1 MKTRSF
7 TLIGFAAAACF
18 GQNAANPDMARLDQ
32 VVQTYVNA
40 KQFMGSVLVARGD
53 EIVFSKSYGSA
64 NLEWNVA
71 NTPTTKFRIG
81 SITKQFTAAAILL
94 LEERGKLK
102 TDDPV
107 KRYMPD
113 APAAW
118 DKITLFNVL
127 THTGGIPNFTSFP
140 EYAEKSLVATP
151 VEKIVA
157 SFKDKPLEFEP
168 GEKFSYSNSDYVLLG
183 YLIEKLSGQSYE
195 KFLQE
200 NIFTPLGMKDS
211 GYDSNSALIERRASG
226 YAPSPAGPVNAGYV
240 HMSIPHGAGALYS
253 TTLDLLKWEQG
264 LLGGKLL
271 TAASLAKMTTPFK
284 SDYGFGLIVRTAE
297 GRKQIWHNGGIQ
309 GFNASLAYYPESKV
323 TVAVLANLN
332 GQAADEMLPQL
343 AAVAH
348 GQAVQLTSE
357 RKEITLPKQ
366 TLAAYV
372 GTYELAPRV
381 NMMITIE
388 GEQLISQISGQVKV
402 PVFAETESK
411 FFPKVV
417 NAELEFVKDAS
428 GKVTDLI
435 LHQGGRDMK
444 AHRTSDTVLERKAIQ
459 VKSEILAVYAGSYQL
474 GPMTLA
480 VTLEDGHLMMQPSGQ
495 PKSELFAESE
505 TSFFLKTVD
514 AQVEFVKN
522 GGGAVAELI
531 LHQGG
536 RDMKA
541 ARQ

>member
-1 MKTRSF
+1 MNLRAAL
-7 TLIGFAAAACF
+7 LICFAAAACLA
-18 GQNAANPDMARLDQ
+18 QNAANSDSTRFDQ
-32 VVQTYVNA
+32 IAQSYVNA

-53 EIVFSKSYGSA
+53 EILFSKSYGSA
-64 NLEWNVA
+64 NLEWNIP

-94 LEERGKLK
+94 LEERGKLNVN
-102 TDDPV
+102 DPV
-107 KRYMPD
+107 KKYMPD

-127 THTGGIPNFTSFP
+127 THTAGMPNFTSFP
-140 EYAEKSLVATP
+140 EYAEKSVLPMTP
-151 VEKIVA
+151 EKIIA
-157 SFKDKPLEFEP
+157 TFKDKPLEFEP
-168 GEKFSYSNSDYVLLG
+168 GSKFSYSNSDYILLG
-183 YLIEKLSGQSYE
+183 YLIEKLSGESYE

-200 NIFTPLGMKDS
+200 NIFTPLAMKDS
-211 GYDSNSALIERRASG
+211 GYDSNTAIIDHRASG
-226 YAPSPAGPVNAGYV
+226 YAPSPTGPVNAGYV
-240 HMSIPHGAGALYS
+240 HMSVPYGAGALYS

-264 LLGGKLL
+264 LFGGTVLKP
-271 TAASLAKMTTPFK
+271 ASLTKMTTPFK
-284 SDYGFGLIVRTAE
+284 EDYGFGIISRTTE
-297 GRKQIWHNGGIQ
+297 GHKNFWHNGGIQ
-309 GFNASLAYYPESKV
+309 GFNASLAYYPDTKI
-323 TVAVLANLN
+323 TLAVLSNLN
-332 GQAADEMLPQL
+332 GNAPDTMLPQL

-357 RKEITLPKQ
+357 RKEITLPKE

-372 GTYELAPRV
+372 GTYEMAPRI
-381 NMMITIE
+381 NMMITLE
-388 GEQLISQISGQVKV
+388 GTQLISQLSGQGKV
-402 PVFAETESK
+402 PLFAEAENK

-417 NAELEFVKDAS
+417 NAEIEFLKEAN

-459 VKSEILAVYAGSYQL
+459 VKPEVLAAYAASYRM

-480 VTLEDGHLMMQPSGQ
+480 VTLEDGHLMLQPSGQ
-495 PKSELFAESE
+495 QKSELFAESE
-505 TSFFLKTVD
+505 TSFFLKIVD
-514 AQVEFVKN
+514 AQIEFVRN
-522 GGGAVAELI
+522 GNAPVTELI

-541 ARQ
+541 TRQ